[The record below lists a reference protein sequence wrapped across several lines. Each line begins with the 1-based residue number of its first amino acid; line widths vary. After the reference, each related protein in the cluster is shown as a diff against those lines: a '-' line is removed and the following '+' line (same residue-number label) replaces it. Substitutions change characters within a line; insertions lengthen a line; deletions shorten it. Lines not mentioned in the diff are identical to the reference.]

1 MRRLLIATIL
11 AGLGAGSAVLSAHEE
26 FRIIGIVASYKTNVL
41 AVKKREG
48 QTVSIRLDRQTL
60 ITKDKKKVTPAEL
73 TAGLTVVVD
82 AYGDYEDDSLALEVR
97 IVPPIAAR

>member
-1 MRRLLIATIL
+1 MRRLLFAMIL
-11 AGLGAGSAVLSAHEE
+11 LAVAAGPSVLSAHDE
-26 FRIIGIVASYKTNVL
+26 FRIIGTVASYKANVL
-41 AVKKREG
+41 AVKKKEG

-60 ITKDKKKVTPAEL
+60 ITKDKKKVPPADL

-82 AYGDYEDDSLALEVR
+82 AYGDYEDDSLALEIR